1 MLCIF
6 FPEMN
11 TYKNNTLRLNNKT
24 KCIYFM
30 IKDEKPDEYMTIWE
44 KVSKYT

>member
-1 MLCIF
+1 
-6 FPEMN
+6 MN
-11 TYKNNTLRLNNKT
+11 IYKNNTLRLNNKA